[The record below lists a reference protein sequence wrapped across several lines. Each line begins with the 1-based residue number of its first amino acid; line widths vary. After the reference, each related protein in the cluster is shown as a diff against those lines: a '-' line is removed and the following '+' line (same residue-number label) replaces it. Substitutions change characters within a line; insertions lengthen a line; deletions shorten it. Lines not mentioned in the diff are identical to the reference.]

1 MSVKGKQKSS
11 GRKGRKVQQNGGARE
26 GAGRKPLYGE
36 KLDKKVPVR
45 LDEPEQRKA
54 ILAFCREKRVDM
66 AMFAREAALKR
77 AGLLKL
83 GLGLEKVYGQT
94 EPKEIELQD
103 DTLPIIK
110 LTTKQHTAL
119 GKYVASKGM
128 KLSPF
133 IREAMFA
140 EMGKPELGVAGQ
152 AAEAVRQVQEAMK

>member
-1 MSVKGKQKSS
+1 MSVKGKQH
-11 GRKGRKVQQNGGARE
+11 KGSVAKRKVQQNGGARE
-26 GAGRKPLYGE
+26 GAGRKPLYGS

-45 LDEPEQRKA
+45 FDEPGQRKA
-54 ILAFCREKRVDM
+54 ILAFCREKHVDM

-77 AGLLKL
+77 AGLERL
-83 GLGLEKVYGQT
+83 GLELEKVYGT
-94 EPKEIELQD
+94 ADPKDIILQD

-110 LTTKQHTAL
+110 LTMGQHTAL
-119 GKYVASKGM
+119 TKYVESKGL

-152 AAEAVRQVQEAMK
+152 AAAAVRKVEQALK